1 MAEITVK
8 HLGLKITIEGKF
20 GRLSEQDLYTQ
31 AVVSLIRKAKIKEWQ
46 SRLEEANETDDEDRD
61 ELDDCIPSPLRELL
75 RERTDDEDRDA
86 LDEFCSAVFIAVA
99 HLYRAEDNYSDDK
112 QDKAEKIGELS
123 IPENDSMFGAL
134 LGILS
139 NLGNIH
145 GMMLGGDIIAEEP
158 KDLN

>member
-20 GRLSEQDLYTQ
+20 GGLSEQDLYTQ

-46 SRLEEANETDDEDRD
+46 SRYDEDDETD
-61 ELDDCIPSPLRELL
+61 
-75 RERTDDEDRDA
+75 DDEDRDA
-86 LDEFCSAVFIAVA
+86 LDEFCSAVLIAVA
-99 HLYRAEDNYSDDK
+99 HLYRAEDPYA
-112 QDKAEKIGELS
+112 QDEPAKNQQIGNLS

-134 LGILS
+134 LGIIS
-139 NLGNIH
+139 NLGNLN
-145 GMMLGGDIIAEEP
+145 GMILGGDIRAEEP

>member
-20 GRLSEQDLYTQ
+20 GDLSEQDLYTQ

-46 SRLEEANETDDEDRD
+46 SQCDEAYETDDEDYDVYYEERD
-61 ELDDCIPSPLRELL
+61 V
-75 RERTDDEDRDA
+75 
-86 LDEFCSAVFIAVA
+86 LDEVCSAVLIAVA
-99 HLYRAEDNYSDDK
+99 HLYRAEDNYTKYK
-112 QDKAEKIGELS
+112 QAKTEQLGNLA

-134 LGILS
+134 LGILT
-139 NLGNIH
+139 NLGNIS
-145 GMMLGGDIIAEEP
+145 GMILGGDIRAEEP